1 MDTMQTSL
9 QDKKCKISV
18 VNAAWAVLV
27 LSFHLASVSP
37 SLAAGSP
44 GKPAPLPLFG
54 VSAAGAFGVGY
65 CVRVLRRRR
74 K

>member
-1 MDTMQTSL
+1 MQTSL
-9 QDKKCKISV
+9 RDKKYKIPV
-18 VNAAWAVLV
+18 ANAAWAVLV
-27 LSFHLASVSP
+27 LTFHLASISP
-37 SLAAGSP
+37 SFAAG

-54 VSAAGAFGVGY
+54 VSAAGALGVGY